1 LIKDRGF
8 TTKEGNEACKT
19 KVIGATTTQL
29 KTFLLWQKLFD
40 KMQKW
45 TCKIGVLLSMT
56 PRKRIL
62 QS

>member
-1 LIKDRGF
+1 VCDFLAFRSTAKKKQLIKDRGF

-40 KMQKW
+40 KMQK
-45 TCKIGVLLSMT
+45 
-56 PRKRIL
+56 
-62 QS
+62 

>member
-1 LIKDRGF
+1 VRFSCIPIYSEKKQLIKDRGF

-40 KMQKW
+40 KMQK
-45 TCKIGVLLSMT
+45 
-56 PRKRIL
+56 
-62 QS
+62 